1 MENTEER
8 DGKQEAI
15 VIVVDNMGREKAIII
30 DLKEFTNWLENNED
44 EWPKT
49 ISRHNLSN
57 Y

>member
-8 DGKQEAI
+8 DGKQEA
-15 VIVVDNMGREKAIII
+15 IVVDNMGREKAIII
-30 DLKEFTNWLENNED
+30 DLKEFTNWLESNGD